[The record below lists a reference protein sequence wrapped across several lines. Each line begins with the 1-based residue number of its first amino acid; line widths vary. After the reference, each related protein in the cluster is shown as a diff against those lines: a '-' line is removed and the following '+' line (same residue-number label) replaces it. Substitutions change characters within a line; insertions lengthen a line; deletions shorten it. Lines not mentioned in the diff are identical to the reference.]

1 MSKKKFVLFA
11 TVLLILALA
20 FSACKQDAATP
31 ETPVEE
37 TAEETVVEEV
47 VEEVDTFKACQV
59 TDTGGIDDKSFNAT
73 AWKGMTDAEELF
85 SADVQYLESQQQTD
99 YEVNISSFVEAGCDL
114 IIPVGFLLADA
125 TAAAAEAYPDNN
137 FAIID
142 VDWLASDNIM
152 GSAYKTD
159 EATFLAGYL
168 AAAMSETGVVATY
181 GGIQFASVTIFMDG
195 FYYGVQA
202 YNEAHGTE
210 IKVLGWDPATQEGLF
225 VGNFDSTDDGKTMGE
240 TLMDEGADVIMPV
253 AGPVGAGTLAAM
265 KARST
270 GLIIG
275 VDSDMS
281 IAYSEDADFIL
292 ASATK
297 GVDTFVTNAIEM
309 SMSGN
314 FEAGNWVGTL
324 ENGGVGLTLGSSFAD
339 ALDADLVAELD
350 ALSAGIIAGDIVT
363 VPVMEAMEEAMEST
377 LGTEADPIVWA
388 VVPSGETDRVVSG
401 FEEVAGMIFD
411 ITGLYVEPM
420 IATEYAGVIE
430 AMCADPSSAQMSS
443 LATFAYILASERGCA
458 DVALVSVRY
467 GSAVYNG
474 QVFVQADSGIESIAD
489 LAGKTICRPDP
500 LSTSGWII
508 PSIELKAAGIDPET
522 DLAEI
527 VDAGSHDASVAQV
540 YEGNCDAGT
549 SYVDARTNLEEDYPD
564 VMDKVAV
571 ISVSADIPNDGVQF
585 ATSMPEE
592 LRAQLVSALLEISA
606 TEEGKEALS
615 TAYSWNELIEK
626 DDTFYDPFRQV
637 LDAAGVSAEEYM
649 K

>member
-1 MSKKKFVLFA
+1 MSKKKILFFA
-11 TVLLILALA
+11 TILLILALA
-20 FSACKQDAATP
+20 FTACQQDAATT
-31 ETPVEE
+31 EDT
-37 TAEETVVEEV
+37 TEETVVEETTQ
-47 VEEVDTFKACQV
+47 EEAPVFKACQV

-85 SADVQYLESQQQTD
+85 GVDVQYLESKQQTD

-125 TAAAAEAYPDNN
+125 TAAAAESYPDSL

-142 VDWLASDNIM
+142 VDYLDAPNIM
-152 GSAYKTD
+152 GSAYATD
-159 EATFLAGYL
+159 QATFLAGYL
-168 AAAMSETGVVATY
+168 AAAYSETGVVATY

-202 YNEAHGTE
+202 YNEAHGTDV
-210 IKVLGWDPATQEGLF
+210 KVLGWDPATQEGLF

-265 KARST
+265 KARET

-281 IAYSEDADFIL
+281 LAYPEDADYIL

-297 GVDTFVTNAIEM
+297 GVDTFVTNAIEAT
-309 SMSGN
+309 SNGN
-314 FEAGNWVGTL
+314 FEAGNWTGTL
-324 ENGGVGLTLGSSFAD
+324 ENGGVGLTVGSAFD
-339 ALDADLVAELD
+339 GKLDEALVAELD
-350 ALSAGIIAGDIVT
+350 ALQAGIIAGEIVT
-363 VPVMEAMEEAMEST
+363 VPVMEAPAAEETTSD
-377 LGTEADPIVWA
+377 LGTEANPIVWA
-388 VVPSGETDRVVSG
+388 VVPSGETDRVVAG
-401 FEEVAGMIFD
+401 FEEVAAMIFD
-411 ITGLYVEPM
+411 ITGLYVEPL

-430 AMCADPSSAQMSS
+430 AMCAEPPSAQMSS
-443 LATFAYILASERGCA
+443 LATFAYILAAERGCTDA
-458 DVALVSVRY
+458 ALVSVRY

-474 QVFVQADSGIESIAD
+474 QVFVQADSGIETIAD
-489 LAGKTICRPDP
+489 LAGKTMCRPDP

-522 DLAEI
+522 DLAEV

-564 VMDKVAV
+564 VMDKVVV

-585 ATSMPEE
+585 SSAMSDD
-592 LRAQLVSALLEISA
+592 LKSQIVAALLEISSTDA
-606 TEEGKEALS
+606 GKEALS

-637 LDAAGVSAEEYM
+637 LDAAGVSAEEFM

>member
-1 MSKKKFVLFA
+1 MSKKKILFFA
-11 TVLLILALA
+11 TILLILALA
-20 FSACKQDAATP
+20 FTACQQDAVTT
-31 ETPVEE
+31 EDT
-37 TAEETVVEEV
+37 TEETVVEETTQ
-47 VEEVDTFKACQV
+47 EEAPVFKACQV

-85 SADVQYLESQQQTD
+85 GVDVQYLESKQQTD

-125 TAAAAEAYPDNN
+125 TAAAAESYPDSL

-142 VDWLASDNIM
+142 VDYLDAPNIM
-152 GSAYKTD
+152 GSAYATD
-159 EATFLAGYL
+159 QATFLAGYL
-168 AAAMSETGVVATY
+168 AAAYSETGVVATY

-202 YNEAHGTE
+202 YNEAHGTDV
-210 IKVLGWDPATQEGLF
+210 KVLGWDPATQEGLF

-265 KARST
+265 KARET

-281 IAYSEDADFIL
+281 LAYPEDADYIL

-297 GVDTFVTNAIEM
+297 GVDTFVTNAIEAT
-309 SMSGN
+309 SNGN
-314 FEAGNWVGTL
+314 FEAGNWTGTL
-324 ENGGVGLTLGSSFAD
+324 ENGGVGLTVGSAFD
-339 ALDADLVAELD
+339 GKLDEALVAELD
-350 ALSAGIIAGDIVT
+350 ALQAGIIAGEIVT
-363 VPVMEAMEEAMEST
+363 VPAMEAPAAEETTSD
-377 LGTEADPIVWA
+377 LGTEANPIVWA
-388 VVPSGETDRVVSG
+388 VVPSGETDRVVAG
-401 FEEVAGMIFD
+401 FEEVAAMIFD
-411 ITGLYVEPM
+411 ITGLYVEPL

-430 AMCADPSSAQMSS
+430 AMCAEPPSAQMSS
-443 LATFAYILASERGCA
+443 LATFAYILAAERGCTDA
-458 DVALVSVRY
+458 ALVSVRY

-474 QVFVQADSGIESIAD
+474 QVFVQADSGIETIAD
-489 LAGKTICRPDP
+489 LKGKTMCRPDP

-522 DLAEI
+522 DLAEV

-564 VMDKVAV
+564 VMDKVVV

-585 ATSMPEE
+585 SSAMSDD
-592 LRAQLVSALLEISA
+592 LKSQIVAALLEISSTDA
-606 TEEGKEALS
+606 GKEALS

-637 LDAAGVSAEEYM
+637 LDAAGVSAEEFM

>member
-1 MSKKKFVLFA
+1 MSKKKILFFA
-11 TVLLILALA
+11 TILLILALA
-20 FSACKQDAATP
+20 FTACQQDATP
-31 ETPVEE
+31 TEDTTEDTVVEDTTDDVVETPV
-37 TAEETVVEEV
+37 
-47 VEEVDTFKACQV
+47 FKACQV

-85 SADVQYLESQQQTD
+85 GVDVQYLESKQQTD

-125 TAAAAEAYPDNN
+125 TAAAAESYPDSL

-142 VDWLASDNIM
+142 VDYLDAANIM
-152 GSAYKTD
+152 GSAYATD
-159 EATFLAGYL
+159 QATYLAGYL
-168 AAAMSETGVVATY
+168 AAAYSETGIVATY

-202 YNEAHGTE
+202 YNEAHGTDV
-210 IKVLGWDPATQEGLF
+210 KVLGWDPATQEGLF

-265 KARST
+265 KARET

-281 IAYSEDADFIL
+281 LAYPEDAAYIL

-297 GVDTFVTNAIEM
+297 GVDTFVTNAIEATLN
-309 SMSGN
+309 GN
-314 FEAGNWVGTL
+314 FEAGNWTGTL
-324 ENGGVGLTLGSSFAD
+324 ENGGVGLTLGSAFD
-339 ALDADLVAELD
+339 GALDEGLVAELD
-350 ALSAGIIAGDIVT
+350 ALKAGIIAGDIVT
-363 VPVMEAMEEAMEST
+363 VPAMDVVEDTSD
-377 LGTEADPIVWA
+377 LGTEANPIVWA
-388 VVPSGETDRVVSG
+388 VVPSGETDRVVAG

-411 ITGLYVEPM
+411 ITGLYVEPL

-430 AMCADPSSAQMSS
+430 AMCAEPPSAQMSS
-443 LATFAYILASERGCA
+443 LATFAYILAAERGCA
-458 DVALVSVRY
+458 DAALVSVRY

-489 LAGKTICRPDP
+489 LAGKTMCRPDP

-564 VMDKVAV
+564 VMDKVVV

-585 ATSMPEE
+585 SSSMSDD
-592 LRAQLVSALLEISA
+592 LKAQIVAALLEISS
-606 TEEGKEALS
+606 TEEGKDALS

-637 LDAAGVSAEEYM
+637 LDAAGVSAEQFM
-649 K
+649 Q

>member
-1 MSKKKFVLFA
+1 MSKKKILFFA
-11 TVLLILALA
+11 TILLILALA
-20 FSACKQDAATP
+20 FTACQQDAVTT
-31 ETPVEE
+31 EDT
-37 TAEETVVEEV
+37 TEETVVEETTQ
-47 VEEVDTFKACQV
+47 EEAPVFKACQV

-85 SADVQYLESQQQTD
+85 GVDVQYLESKQQTD

-125 TAAAAEAYPDNN
+125 TAAAAESYPDSL

-142 VDWLASDNIM
+142 VDYLDAPNIM
-152 GSAYKTD
+152 GSAYATD
-159 EATFLAGYL
+159 QATFLAGYL
-168 AAAMSETGVVATY
+168 AAAYSETGVVATY

-202 YNEAHGTE
+202 YNEAHGTDV
-210 IKVLGWDPATQEGLF
+210 KVLGWDPATQEGLF

-265 KARST
+265 KARET

-281 IAYSEDADFIL
+281 LAYPEDADYIL

-297 GVDTFVTNAIEM
+297 GVDTFVTNAIEAT
-309 SMSGN
+309 SNGN
-314 FEAGNWVGTL
+314 FEAGNWTGTL
-324 ENGGVGLTLGSSFAD
+324 ENGGVGLTVGSAFD
-339 ALDADLVAELD
+339 GKLDEALVAELD
-350 ALSAGIIAGDIVT
+350 ALQAGIIAGEIVT
-363 VPVMEAMEEAMEST
+363 VPVMEAPAAEETTSD
-377 LGTEADPIVWA
+377 LGTEANPIVWA
-388 VVPSGETDRVVSG
+388 VVPSGETDRVVAG
-401 FEEVAGMIFD
+401 FEEVAAMIFD
-411 ITGLYVEPM
+411 ITGLYVEPL

-430 AMCADPSSAQMSS
+430 AMCAEPPSAQMSS
-443 LATFAYILASERGCA
+443 LATFAYILAAERGCTDA
-458 DVALVSVRY
+458 ALVSVRY

-474 QVFVQADSGIESIAD
+474 QVFVQADSGIETIAD
-489 LAGKTICRPDP
+489 LKGKTMCRPDP

-522 DLAEI
+522 DLAEV

-564 VMDKVAV
+564 VMDKVVV

-585 ATSMPEE
+585 SSAMSDD
-592 LRAQLVSALLEISA
+592 LKSQIVAALLEISSTDA
-606 TEEGKEALS
+606 GKEALS

-637 LDAAGVSAEEYM
+637 LDAAGVSAEEFM

>member
-1 MSKKKFVLFA
+1 MSKKKILFFA
-11 TVLLILALA
+11 TILLILALA
-20 FSACKQDAATP
+20 FTACQQDAATT
-31 ETPVEE
+31 EDT
-37 TAEETVVEEV
+37 TEETVVEETTQ
-47 VEEVDTFKACQV
+47 EEAPVFKACQV

-85 SADVQYLESQQQTD
+85 GVDVQYLESKQQTD

-125 TAAAAEAYPDNN
+125 TAAAAESYPDSL

-142 VDWLASDNIM
+142 VDYLDAPNIM
-152 GSAYKTD
+152 GSAYATD
-159 EATFLAGYL
+159 QATFLAGYL
-168 AAAMSETGVVATY
+168 AAAYSETGVVATY

-202 YNEAHGTE
+202 YNEAHGTDV
-210 IKVLGWDPATQEGLF
+210 KVLGWDPATQEGLF

-265 KARST
+265 KARET

-281 IAYSEDADFIL
+281 LAYPEDADYIL

-297 GVDTFVTNAIEM
+297 GVDTFVTNAIEAT
-309 SMSGN
+309 SNGN
-314 FEAGNWVGTL
+314 FEAGNWTGTL
-324 ENGGVGLTLGSSFAD
+324 ENGGVGLTVGSAFD
-339 ALDADLVAELD
+339 GKLDEALVAELD
-350 ALSAGIIAGDIVT
+350 ALQAGIIAGEIVT
-363 VPVMEAMEEAMEST
+363 VPAMEAPAAEETTSD
-377 LGTEADPIVWA
+377 LGTEANPIVWA
-388 VVPSGETDRVVSG
+388 VVPSGETDRVVAG
-401 FEEVAGMIFD
+401 FEEVAAMIFD
-411 ITGLYVEPM
+411 ITGLYVEPL

-430 AMCADPSSAQMSS
+430 AMCAEPPSAQMSS
-443 LATFAYILASERGCA
+443 LATFAYILAAERGCTDA
-458 DVALVSVRY
+458 ALVSVRY

-474 QVFVQADSGIESIAD
+474 QVFVQADSGIETLAD
-489 LAGKTICRPDP
+489 LTGKTMCRPDP

-522 DLAEI
+522 DLAEV

-564 VMDKVAV
+564 VMDKVVV

-585 ATSMPEE
+585 SSAMSDD
-592 LRAQLVSALLEISA
+592 LKSQIVAALLEISSTDA
-606 TEEGKEALS
+606 GKEALS

-637 LDAAGVSAEEYM
+637 LDAAGVSAEEFM